1 MATKRRLPEDA
12 RPQGLESTP
21 TQGSQ
26 VDSDNVG
33 EIRILDGKYI
43 CGPCKLQFEEVSPFK
58 DHLVAHVF
66 DTLYQCYYCP
76 SLTQDTAGLSKHI
89 ERQHPNRNVYFAC
102 LLFPSA
108 DEILTSLQVN
118 DEVSSNPSPRRQVW
132 LSDTSSSPGTPEC
145 VGLREAT
152 RTPCGQTKGN
162 KEPTREKDNTQEI
175 IGHEPSE
182 RSNVQTTDP
191 GTMPNASSSDQD
203 LLINLHCVFERSMYH
218 CKTCT
223 LASKSS
229 WEFSKHAHDHFH
241 KKDGGLRCSTCPPN
255 QGVPVIPSS
264 CHLVRKLMG
273 ILDKQKEAQK
283 LARQLVPAL
292 QGLIPAHLIKTIQ
305 PSASDSSQAPRIVP
319 MPANTRP
326 IASISVPTTQPNV
339 SQTQDVLPFNST
351 ISSPNSSNDIPG
363 TPVPTT
369 QPNVSQTQDALP
381 SNSTISS
388 PNSSN
393 DRPDIPVSTTQPNRS
408 QTQDVLPFNSTISS
422 PNSSNDRPDI
432 PVSTTQPNV
441 SQTQDVLPFN
451 STISSPNS
459 SNDRPDISVPTTQ
472 PNVSQTQDALPS
484 NSTIS
489 SPNSSNDRPDI
500 PVSTTQPNRSQTQ
513 DVLPFNSTISS
524 PNSSND
530 RPHALR
536 PLQDNSNSQSQPQ
549 ESSTP
554 SNTTVPPAS
563 SNSSTDALRQL
574 QNNPEPSTNSLKI
587 TPLKS
592 VLRCHYADGQ
602 FFCDCCKYAVPDT
615 KPKIFRKHLW
625 FEMHPGRSCDH
636 NPQSSMYNRFIS
648 CPLINQLMAYLL
660 ACKTRS
666 HQKQT
671 QHGEKEIAPESNSE
685 NHEPL
690 STSGVSPGE
699 NCEPRPSECAITSV
713 QPNQGPTGSGTIEEE
728 SSRSSDGGDGGTEH
742 CSPSEAY
749 CGEEGESVVS
759 NPSGVPAE
767 EPQQFP
773 PSPEVLLFPAQ
784 PQLQPLFNEESS
796 NEPTAM
802 PTDGNLFD
810 TLMSNG
816 QSWDFNQPTSDFN
829 PGKTKERPLIEM
841 GKVGSTGAPPL
852 NLSRPTT
859 PLFAETNGDIE
870 SGLETRTRLAL
881 QDQHPVGSNSHAYS
895 AECAGSFHTS
905 TGTSLAE
912 DNMTLPL
919 TMGER
924 EIPTDGGHTATS
936 DWYVN
941 TTNGTGI
948 EFEEDRCVVEAPLD
962 LSRPASPIPAE
973 RDQDTDSLAQIHS
986 SPPLDL
992 SAKTSDP
999 TSQLCSLDSN
1009 IKQGHSEETTTPLSV
1024 GDEITPLDE
1033 CGEGIVH
1040 LDGMPVDLSRPGSP
1054 VSPESR
1060 TDKHMTMPVLTPIPK
1075 NYTSSGPSHASE
1087 RISVSSGEKGQS
1099 RSDVLLPLTT
1109 EEIVRVLQS
1118 DNGTGRDEGTLIRP
1132 TELSPPDLTKST
1144 TDKPVDYSKGTYF
1157 NK

>member
-76 SLTQDTAGLSKHI
+76 ALTQDTAGLSKHI

-132 LSDTSSSPGTPEC
+132 LSDTSSSPGTPESA
-145 VGLREAT
+145 GLREGS
-152 RTPCGQTKGN
+152 RTPYGQTKGN
-162 KEPTREKDNTQEI
+162 QEYTREKDNTQET
-175 IGHEPSE
+175 IGHEPRPSE

-203 LLINLHCVFERSMYH
+203 LLINLHCVFERNMYH

-292 QGLIPAHLIKTIQ
+292 HGLIPAHLIKTIQ

-339 SQTQDVLPFNST
+339 SQTQD
-351 ISSPNSSNDIPG
+351 
-363 TPVPTT
+363 
-369 QPNVSQTQDALP
+369 ALP
-381 SNSTISS
+381 SNSTMSS

-393 DRPDIPVSTTQPNRS
+393 DRPDTPVPTTQPNTS

-422 PNSSNDRPDI
+422 PNSPNDRPDI
-432 PVSTTQPNV
+432 PVPATQPN
-441 SQTQDVLPFN
+441 LP
-451 STISSPNS
+451 
-459 SNDRPDISVPTTQ
+459 
-472 PNVSQTQDALPS
+472 QTQDALPS
-484 NSTIS
+484 NSTIY
-489 SPNSSNDRPDI
+489 SPNSSNDSPDI
-500 PVSTTQPNRSQTQ
+500 SVPATKPNLPQTQ
-513 DVLPFNSTISS
+513 DALPSNSTVSS
-524 PNSSND
+524 PNSSKD

-536 PLQDNSNSQSQPQ
+536 LLENNSNPQSQLQ

-554 SNTTVPPAS
+554 RNTTVPPVS

-690 STSGVSPGE
+690 STSGVSPEE
-699 NCEPRPSECAITSV
+699 NCDPSVPSECAITSV

-749 CGEEGESVVS
+749 CGEERESVVS
-759 NPSGVPAE
+759 NPSGVHAE

-773 PSPEVLLFPAQ
+773 PPPEVPLFPAQ
-784 PQLQPLFNEESS
+784 PQPQPLFNEESS

-802 PTDGNLFD
+802 PTDGNLCD

-829 PGKTKERPLIEM
+829 PGRTKERPLIEM
-841 GKVGSTGAPPL
+841 GKVGSTEAPPL
-852 NLSRPTT
+852 NLSRPAT
-859 PLFAETNGDIE
+859 PLFAETNEDIE
-870 SGLETRTRLAL
+870 SVMDTRARLAL
-881 QDQHPVGSNSHAYS
+881 QDQHPVESNSHAYS

-941 TTNGTGI
+941 TTNGSGI

-973 RDQDTDSLAQIHS
+973 RDQDTDLAQIHS

-999 TSQLCSLDSN
+999 TSQPCSLDSS
-1009 IKQGHSEETTTPLSV
+1009 IKQGHSEETTTPSSE

-1040 LDGMPVDLSRPGSP
+1040 LDGMPLDLSRPGSP
-1054 VSPESR
+1054 VSPRST
-1060 TDKHMTMPVLTPIPK
+1060 TDNYSTMPVLTPIPK
-1075 NYTSSGPSHASE
+1075 NYTSSSPSHASE
-1087 RISVSSGEKGQS
+1087 RISVSCGEKGQS